1 MAELHLPWRLV
12 ANSQTARQKVEQSGL
27 NGNPGIGAD
36 DTPCKR
42 DRVSGSD
49 DAECIRQRQQHHR
62 SFEEVDEMITEHL
75 LSPSD
80 LAIPLQQCGS
90 SPFPDV
96 FAPCRLFPDLIAIS
110 CCGPKLGAKRIAVHD
125 RAAPAM
131 NRKRSLQGF
140 RQDFLIGGIFDKA
153 AWARAP
159 YFLVTSFCREG
170 RRRHGFAGSGGSS
183 VATKTGHRTGDHR

>member
-12 ANSQTARQKVEQSGL
+12 ANSQTARQKVEQPGL

-80 LAIPLQQCGS
+80 LAIPLRQCGI
-90 SPFPDV
+90 SPFLDF

-110 CCGPKLGAKRIAVHD
+110 CCGPKLGAKRIVAHD
-125 RAAPAM
+125 RASTGNEQNAKLAGLSARFPY
-131 NRKRSLQGF
+131 
-140 RQDFLIGGIFDKA
+140 RQHF
-153 AWARAP
+153 
-159 YFLVTSFCREG
+159 
-170 RRRHGFAGSGGSS
+170 
-183 VATKTGHRTGDHR
+183 